1 MALKFDTFRYGG
13 MATPDIIAGSKMIL
27 EGLGTPGDLVDKANI
42 RERAELQDARLANQD
57 LRQAKQD
64 ALATPGTPEWLA
76 AKEAEKALK
85 MDSMAAEQ
93 KWKAEFDPVYQNA
106 LAVQKQSIV
115 GSPEYNEAQKTL
127 TKLEQDKKL
136 FDWNNNPEIK
146 AKLDEINRLKT
157 ERASQELLAKAIIG
171 VPTEKITNTTI
182 TPEQVQQ
189 TRAGLESA
197 AVTNAGSKFNE
208 IYSKLTTPSEPVIT
222 YEVDSFGGQIPI
234 TTVPGKPTMSAE
246 EAQQEALKRVG
257 LLDVIEGK
265 APVIDESLLPKAG
278 TTSKTDKK
286 TEAELTQAKL
296 DILTKAVNEG
306 KIPATMALEVANK
319 LNPKISQEQILAI
332 NKDDREER
340 KLTAQIE
347 GGEFKKAQKS
357 STGNW
362 LQTYNDM
369 MTIYGDAGSYDRPDI
384 ADELAKLQQGGE
396 HSDSDMSAAINAAS
410 GVYGRSVIGVN
421 EDGFVESVK
430 EYLKNIRAK
439 EAAAKTKE

>member
-1 MALKFDTFRYGG
+1 MAKTQLDFSGARG
-13 MATPDIIAGSKMIL
+13 IIDPLQGLMSSVQQTNSNLGQMIVQD
-27 EGLGTPGDLVDKANI
+27 EAKQQH
-42 RERAELQDARLANQD
+42 ELTRI
-57 LRQAKQD
+57 RQAKQD

-93 KWKAEFDPVYQNA
+93 KWKAEFDPVYKNA

-234 TTVPGKPTMSAE
+234 TTVPGKPAMSAE
-246 EAQQEALKRVG
+246 EAQQEALKRAG
-257 LLDVIEGK
+257 LLDVVAGK
-265 APVIDESLLPKAG
+265 APVIDESRLPKVG
-278 TTSKTDKK
+278 VTESTKK
-286 TEAELTQAKL
+286 LTAEELTQAKL
-296 DILTKAVNEG
+296 NATIKAAQEG
-306 KIPATMALEVANK
+306 KVPAALALEVAT
-319 LNPKISQEQILAI
+319 
-332 NKDDREER
+332 
-340 KLTAQIE
+340 KLTPVKTSKEKLEEAKLALDIA
-347 GGEFKKAQKS
+347 EFKEKQAKGYYGKGGSSGNGDWLKAL
-357 STGNW
+357 NE
-362 LQTYNDM
+362 TYK
-369 MTIYGDAGSYDRPDI
+369 TYGDPDLVGTGHRAI
-384 ADELAKLQQGGE
+384 IQNDLAKIQVEGKY
-396 HSDSDMSAAINAAS
+396 SDADMKNAIEAS
-410 GVYGRSVIGVN
+410 MGVYANPGSIGVD
-421 EDGFVESVK
+421 ETGFVRAVGDNL
-430 EYLKNIRAK
+430 LKMKNK
-439 EAAAKTKE
+439 